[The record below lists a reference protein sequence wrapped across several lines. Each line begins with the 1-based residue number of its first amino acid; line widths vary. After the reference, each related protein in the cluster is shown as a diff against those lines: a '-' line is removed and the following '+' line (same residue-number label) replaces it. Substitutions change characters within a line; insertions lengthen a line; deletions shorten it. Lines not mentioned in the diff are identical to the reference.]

1 MPEDETAPT
10 EELETDEASAEA
22 AEGQETPAVSAGE
35 THAAAADSH
44 GHGEEIH
51 MPPNSFWPAVTSVG
65 LAVTLIGVIALSSLP
80 FLVVV
85 GLVILLVGV
94 GAWVWD
100 ARREYQELH

>member
-1 MPEDETAPT
+1 MPEDETAPA
-10 EELETDEASAEA
+10 EEA
-22 AEGQETPAVSAGE
+22 
-35 THAAAADSH
+35 HAATPDTH

-65 LAVTLIGVIALSSLP
+65 LAVTLIGVIALGSLP

-85 GLVILLVGV
+85 GLVILLAGV
-94 GAWVWD
+94 GAWVRD